1 MFTKIALAAV
11 LILAPLSVQAQQE
24 QSCPYP
30 YGVQKQLVWA
40 YVEQKPDQ
48 LSWFEMTKSETK
60 TFVDWT
66 NAKFGN
72 QIDAD
77 TVAFYSDLKEP
88 LAVVLFA
95 KDDCIITTFHAG
107 TERVMEMVS
116 ALTERRAAESG
127 LAQR

>member
-1 MFTKIALAAV
+1 MFIKIALATA
-11 LILAPLSVQAQQE
+11 LIIATLSAQAQQE

-30 YGVQKQLVWA
+30 YGVQKQLIWA

-48 LSWFEMTKSETK
+48 LGWFEMTKTETK
-60 TFVDWT
+60 TFIDWT

-77 TVAFYSDLKEP
+77 TVAFYSDLKE
-88 LAVVLFA
+88 AVAVILFA
-95 KDDCIITTFHAG
+95 KEDCIITTFHAG

-116 ALTERRAAESG
+116 ALAERRAAEGG